1 MSSALI
7 APRTAEG
14 LGVQNG
20 DLLTVTMEGR
30 ALEVPAWID
39 PGHAQDAVT
48 ISLGYG
54 RTRAGRVGNGVG
66 FNAFALRGS
75 GSASRPGRSSQV

>member
-1 MSSALI
+1 M
-7 APRTAEG
+7 
-14 LGVQNG
+14 
-20 DLLTVTMEGR
+20 
-30 ALEVPAWID
+30 PAWID

-66 FNAFALRGS
+66 FNAYALRGS
-75 GSASRPGRSSQV
+75 GSAWFGAAEVSKAGGTYSS